1 MPASAI
7 TIHDLTF
14 SWPDSTPCL
23 AAADAAWGPGLH
35 GIIGPNGS
43 GKTTLVRLITGDL
56 TPAAGAVSAPAP
68 IPVMPQDLGL
78 RAEARVAE
86 VLGAAE
92 TLDALEAVIAGD
104 ADPALYER
112 IGEDWDVEERIA
124 SALDRAGLPGL
135 NPHRRIGELSG
146 GQAVRVALAG
156 IHLARPKAL
165 ILDEPTNS
173 LDAAGRELLAA
184 LLAELRGRIPVLVV
198 SHDRT
203 LLEECDTITGLV
215 PAQFTRGHRAVAATL
230 RQVEGPYSVW
240 EQTASAEQNTARRR
254 VREAAADLD
263 RQRRERIALQTREA
277 RDARRG
283 ARAEREGRYAPLAA
297 GNKKRAAQRT
307 AARRRGVHS
316 EREEAARERL
326 EQAQAGL
333 AARPRVHLELPE
345 TSVAAGTKIVELQI
359 SDELAQREEPLPT
372 ELAHVILTGPERV
385 RLAGANGSGKS
396 TLIRR
401 ILAHPGEVPPAEA
414 PPSPYTVRFRV
425 PETGHLPQRILLD
438 PEATVLSCVAASNPG
453 ASEQQ
458 LRDRL
463 AALLFRRE
471 EVFARVGDLSGGER
485 LRVAL
490 ARELLAAPA
499 PRLLILD
506 EPTNA
511 LDLPTVDW
519 LVDALST
526 YRGAL
531 LLVTHDDDVAARVG
545 IQRTLDLDAVGP

>member
-68 IPVMPQDLGL
+68 IHVMPQDLGL

-124 SALDRAGLPGL
+124 SALARAGLPGL
-135 NPHRRIGELSG
+135 DPHRRIGELSG

-263 RQRRERIALQTREA
+263 RQRRERIALQTREI

-333 AARPRVHLELPE
+333 AVRPQVHLELPE

-359 SDELAQREEPLPT
+359 SDDLAQREEPP
-372 ELAHVILTGPERV
+372 AHRAGARDPHRTGAGAPGRGQRV
-385 RLAGANGSGKS
+385 REVHADPP
-396 TLIRR
+396 
-401 ILAHPGEVPPAEA
+401 HPRPPWRGPPGRSPAESVHGA
-414 PPSPYTVRFRV
+414 
-425 PETGHLPQRILLD
+425 L
-438 PEATVLSCVAASNPG
+438 PG
-453 ASEQQ
+453 AGDGAPAAADPAGPGGH
-458 LRDRL
+458 R
-463 AALLFRRE
+463 ALLRGGVEPRGLRAAAAGSVGGPAVPARGGLLPGRGPLRRR
-471 EVFARVGDLSGGER
+471 AAAGRAGPGAAGR
-485 LRVAL
+485 PGP
-490 ARELLAAPA
+490 APA
-499 PRLLILD
+499 DP
-506 EPTNA
+506 
-511 LDLPTVDW
+511 
-519 LVDALST
+519 
-526 YRGAL
+526 G
-531 LLVTHDDDVAARVG
+531 
-545 IQRTLDLDAVGP
+545 